1 MEYREFVFKLC
12 QKIQN
17 SLDVDFL
24 ELELNP
30 AEVIFLEQSS
40 QSEQQVQLDVFFYS
54 IFVFVSPVEVFVWKR
69 FLYVC
74 QGEQQAKRNNAP
86 QLLMHENTWGKQ
98 KGEDLITNQSMSQL
112 LEGRGSYYWT
122 TPSFTGKM

>member
-1 MEYREFVFKLC
+1 MFGT
-12 QKIQN
+12 
-17 SLDVDFL
+17 
-24 ELELNP
+24 
-30 AEVIFLEQSS
+30 A
-40 QSEQQVQLDVFFYS
+40 
-54 IFVFVSPVEVFVWKR
+54 KR

-112 LEGRGSYYWT
+112 LEGRESYYWT
-122 TPSFTGKM
+122 TPSFAGKCEIIHNFLYGQVLFWYIQ

>member
-1 MEYREFVFKLC
+1 MNLFSSFAKKYRILLMLT
-12 QKIQN
+12 
-17 SLDVDFL
+17 SL

-30 AEVIFLEQSS
+30 VEVIFWNS
-40 QSEQQVQLDVFFYS
+40 QAKVNNKCSWMCSFILFLYLYHQWKFLFRTA
-54 IFVFVSPVEVFVWKR
+54 KR

-112 LEGRGSYYWT
+112 LEGRKSFYWT
-122 TPSFTGKM
+122 THSFTGKM

>member
-1 MEYREFVFKLC
+1 MPDLYHQGK
-12 QKIQN
+12 
-17 SLDVDFL
+17 FL
-24 ELELNP
+24 FGT
-30 AEVIFLEQSS
+30 AK
-40 QSEQQVQLDVFFYS
+40 
-54 IFVFVSPVEVFVWKR
+54 W

-112 LEGRGSYYWT
+112 LEGRKSFYWT
-122 TPSFTGKM
+122 THSFTGKM

>member
-1 MEYREFVFKLC
+1 MLT
-12 QKIQN
+12 
-17 SLDVDFL
+17 SL

-30 AEVIFLEQSS
+30 VEVIFLVQSS
-40 QSEQQVQLDVFFYS
+40 QSKNKCSWMCSFILFLYLYHQWKFLFGTA
-54 IFVFVSPVEVFVWKR
+54 KR

-112 LEGRGSYYWT
+112 LEGRKSFYWT
-122 TPSFTGKM
+122 THSFTGKM